1 MDIASGP
8 GNSTNVKGSKGT
20 SSMRGRGRGQ
30 GSYLRMTASTTA
42 AVNGVTTSTSS
53 FSPIQDYPE
62 VSCGKKCYTL
72 FKHFF

>member
-1 MDIASGP
+1 
-8 GNSTNVKGSKGT
+8 
-20 SSMRGRGRGQ
+20 MRGRGRGQ